1 MSRSQ
6 ITLTKPPRITAARR
20 LITAGIA
27 SLLVISLSACGDGSG
42 QEITTQDVERT
53 VVNFGKK
60 KVRKAGDL
68 IVTNG
73 YILDRNEQL
82 VGRFDLTET
91 LTGFVGE
98 REIRSKQLQMTWSES
113 DDSLVLLGTHEHP
126 AGAGPIDDV
135 AVFVVVGGTGRYD
148 GARGKAESQFDGQFY
163 RWRINLL

>member
-1 MSRSQ
+1 MSRSYT
-6 ITLTKPPRITAARR
+6 TLIHAPRLTVARR
-20 LITAGIA
+20 LFTASIA
-27 SLLVISLSACGDGSG
+27 GLLVISLSSCGGDSGS
-42 QEITTQDVERT
+42 EITTQDVERT

-98 REIRSKQLQMTWSES
+98 REIRNKQLQMTWSDS

-126 AGAGPIDDV
+126 ADAGPIDDV

-148 GARGKAESQFDGQFY
+148 GARGKAEAQFDGQFY